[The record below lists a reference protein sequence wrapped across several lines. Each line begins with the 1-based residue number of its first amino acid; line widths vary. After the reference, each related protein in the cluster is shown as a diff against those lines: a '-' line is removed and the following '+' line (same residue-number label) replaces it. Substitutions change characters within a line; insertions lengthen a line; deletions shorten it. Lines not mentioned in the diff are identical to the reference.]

1 MVVIVSVVVAAVA
14 VAAVMVRAPG
24 RTDSALSAT
33 ADTSTAPTNPFD
45 NSSLT
50 PPIALNLPS
59 WTSHASA
66 SGWFGAVDFDVGSCA
81 SLGGQSPCAA
91 DQDLKLRL
99 LSVTVYHPEDG
110 SPVVSQ
116 DPSYAAHL
124 IHLDGMAA
132 VGIATITSRSPV
144 TVGGRPAT
152 LVSLSVKR
160 DAPGAIACAFAS
172 DQAAD
177 CASLVAGRTVRMAV
191 VDQGTGKPPTVLY
204 LSLNGD
210 APDRVERFAE
220 FDAMLTTV
228 KFG

>member
-1 MVVIVSVVVAAVA
+1 M
-14 VAAVMVRAPG
+14 
-24 RTDSALSAT
+24 
-33 ADTSTAPTNPFD
+33 
-45 NSSLT
+45 
-50 PPIALNLPS
+50 
-59 WTSHASA
+59 
-66 SGWFGAVDFDVGSCA
+66 
-81 SLGGQSPCAA
+81 
-91 DQDLKLRL
+91 
-99 LSVTVYHPEDG
+99 TVYHPEDG

-116 DPSYAAHL
+116 DPSYAAYL

-152 LVSLSVKR
+152 VVSLSVKR

-210 APDRVERFAE
+210 APDGSSGSRSSTRC
-220 FDAMLTTV
+220 
-228 KFG
+228 